1 MALPLLGLLRVAAP
15 QAGLHLVGGALN
27 HMLAQQ
33 PDAAKRLAAHAD
45 KLICIGLDVP
55 RDSLPSRL
63 LMPDAQLWFRVQA
76 DGKLKADRAGDAHAQ
91 LLVKPS
97 LKAGADF
104 ASGGAANMTE
114 HLRVE
119 GDILLAG
126 LLGEL
131 IKDLQ
136 WDYEDDLSRVIGDIP
151 ARRVGQAV
159 GKAGELGKK
168 AARGAARAVGADGG
182 SDSALLDRQ
191 NFDRFKDQVGALRK
205 RVDDLTRRKDD

>member
-1 MALPLLGLLRVAAP
+1 MALPILGLLRAVAP
-15 QAGLHLVGGALN
+15 KAGLHLVGSALN
-27 HMLAQQ
+27 HLLAQQ

-45 KLICIGLDVP
+45 KLICIGLDVS

-63 LMPDAQLWFRVQA
+63 LVPDPQLWFRVQA
-76 DGKLKADRAGDAHAQ
+76 NGQLKAAKAGDADAQ

-97 LKAGADF
+97 LQAGADF
-104 ASGGAANMTE
+104 ASGGVKNMSD

-119 GDILLAG
+119 GDILLAA

-131 IKDLQ
+131 IQDLQ

-159 GKAGELGKK
+159 SKAGDLGRQ
-168 AARGAARAVGADGG
+168 AAKGAARAVSGDGNSG
-182 SDSALLDRQ
+182 SALLDRE
-191 NFDRFKDQVGALRK
+191 NFDEFKDRLGALRK
-205 RVDDLTRRKDD
+205 RVENLSQKRK